1 MAIYFDNSGSRK
13 LKEPIKHEYDFGTK
27 LIEWWKQWVETDEGK
42 EILKNAVEKA
52 VKELNEEDEETLKYK
67 LSKAKDEIIRT
78 YEEEREYDPR
88 WAAGLRSSLKILEQ
102 YLGRETNNDPS

>member
-1 MAIYFDNSGSRK
+1 MATYFGNSGSR
-13 LKEPIKHEYDFGTK
+13 EPKGPIHYEYDIGSK
-27 LIEWWKQWVETDEGK
+27 LIEWWKQWLETDAGR

-52 VKELNEEDEETLKYK
+52 AKELLEEDEETLKYK

-78 YEEEREYDPR
+78 YEEEREYDAR
-88 WAAGLRSSLKILEQ
+88 WAAGLRFSLKILEQ